1 MMIRT
6 FKNLKIGKNNLI
18 SPKAILYDDVTIGDN
33 NNIYDDVIIYPNTT
47 IGNNNNIFPKNIIGE
62 FPVSSD
68 DKYNT
73 YNFNL
78 TKGVS
83 IGDNNLFHV
92 SNIIFSGIDNK
103 TFIGNNNK
111 FLAEN
116 HIAHD
121 IKVINNVTFYP
132 RCILGGYSIYLDN
145 SNIGM
150 SAIIHQKIVV
160 GQYSMIGANSTIT
173 KHVFPYYINI
183 GNKLHRLNEKKIPE
197 NVKQYDNILQE
208 INKNFILKKY
218 DTSKYKLSNEIDD
231 ILTEYLACVLFMK

>member
-1 MMIRT
+1 MIRT

>member
-1 MMIRT
+1 MMLCS
-6 FKNLKIGKNNLI
+6 FKNLKIGKNNFI
-18 SPKAILYDDVTIGDN
+18 SPKAILYDNVTIGDN

-47 IGNNNNIFPKNIIGE
+47 IGNNNHIFPRNIIGE
-62 FPVSSD
+62 FPISSN

-121 IKVINNVTFYP
+121 IKVFNNVIFYP
-132 RCILGGYSIYLDN
+132 RCIPGGYSIYLDY

-150 SAIIHQKIVV
+150 NAIIHQKTVV

-183 GNKLHRLNEKKIPE
+183 NNKLHRLNEKKIPDD
-197 NVKQYDNILQE
+197 VKKYDNILQK
-208 INKNFILKKY
+208 INKNFILKNY
-218 DTSKYKLSNEIDD
+218 DTSKYNLSDEIDED
-231 ILTEYLACVLFMK
+231 LCEYIKSIIFMR

>member
-1 MMIRT
+1 MMIHS
-6 FKNLKIGKNNLI
+6 FKNLKIGKNNFI
-18 SPKAILYDDVTIGDN
+18 SPKAILYDNVTIGDN

-47 IGNNNNIFPKNIIGE
+47 IGNNNHIFPRNIIGE
-62 FPVSSD
+62 FPVSSN

-116 HIAHD
+116 HISHD
-121 IKVINNVTFYP
+121 VKVFNNVTFYL
-132 RCILGGYSIYLDN
+132 RCISGGYSIFLDY

-150 SAIIHQKIVV
+150 DAVIHQKTVV

-183 GNKLHRLNEKKIPE
+183 GNKLHRLNEKKIPDD
-197 NVKQYDNILQE
+197 VKKYDNILQE
-208 INKNFILKKY
+208 INKNFILKNY
-218 DTSKYKLSNEIDD
+218 DTSKYNLSNEINEDLCKY
-231 ILTEYLACVLFMK
+231 IKSILFMR

>member
-1 MMIRT
+1 MLQS
-6 FKNLKIGKNNLI
+6 FKNIKIGKNNFI
-18 SPKAILYDDVTIGDN
+18 SQKAILHNNITIGDN

-47 IGNNNNIFPKNIIGE
+47 IGNNNNIFPRNIIGE

-68 DKYNT
+68 DKYSK
-73 YNFNL
+73 YNFKL
-78 TKGVS
+78 TKGVI
-83 IGDNNLFHV
+83 IGDNNLFHIN
-92 SNIIFSGIDNK
+92 NIIFSGIDDK

-121 IKVINNVTFYP
+121 VKVFNNVTFYP
-132 RCILGGYSIYLDN
+132 RCIPGGYSIYLDY

-150 SAIIHQKIVV
+150 GAIIHQKTVV

-183 GNKLHRLNEKKIPE
+183 NNKLHRLNEKKINE
-197 NVKQYDNILQE
+197 DVKKYDNTLKD
-208 INKNFILKKY
+208 INSNFILKNY
-218 DTSKYKLSNEIDD
+218 DISKYTLSSEIDN
-231 ILTEYLACVLFMK
+231 ILNEYLRQVLFIK